1 MEAGFK
7 VCGSF
12 VFVQSYQTTG
22 VVLYA
27 GAIGDDN
34 HMHGFV
40 LEKQTNCH
48 IKRERLFLR
57 TAHTFNIFK
66 FCYFILLICS
76 NIA

>member
-7 VCGSF
+7 VCRSF
-12 VFVQSYQTTG
+12 VFVQSYQPTG

-27 GAIGDDN
+27 GAIDDDN
-34 HMHGFV
+34 HMHG
-40 LEKQTNCH
+40 LSWEKKKLSNQKGKT
-48 IKRERLFLR
+48 FPR

-66 FCYFILLICS
+66 MCYFILLICS